1 MPRYKRT
8 SVTAK
13 VGLNFVRAVVEGAG
27 SLFHKIEQENDL
39 GIDALLEFVRDE
51 RPLNQ
56 LLATQVKSGASYYD
70 QKHDECLLPVAS
82 HRDYWLKY
90 PVPVVGIVY
99 VPSQQKAYWVDIKH
113 YLKKHPAA
121 SIIRFPRTEANR
133 FDGDQFLAVFMPLAL
148 QETPVLPFSDALAL
162 FRSSNPDE
170 RQLGLVVLFR
180 RYPNQTDAWDAFV
193 DLLVTAPTGSIPPGL
208 IYYLAHIPWHGDIF
222 YRGETITAAT
232 REHVHKLLS
241 TFGRPEVL
249 KLLHFIDQENMI
261 SRGTLGQSVE
271 AIITS
276 LPEPTPFLKAIAED
290 SSIPLFRRE
299 CAALIYAIHN
309 RVESLPLLARLAASG
324 SSYAQELLEHV
335 KEYGS
340 VNPYM

>member
-13 VGLNFVRAVVEGAG
+13 VGLNFVRSVVEGAG
-27 SLFHKIEQENDL
+27 SLFHKIEQESDL
-39 GIDALLEFVRDE
+39 GIDALLEFVRE
-51 RPLNQ
+51 EHPLNQ
-56 LLATQVKSGASYYD
+56 LIALQVKSGASYYD
-70 QKHDECLLPVAS
+70 KKRDECLFPVAS
-82 HRDYWLKY
+82 HRDYWTKY

-99 VPSQQKAYWVDIKH
+99 ISSLGKACWVDIKH

-121 SIIRFPRTEANR
+121 SIIRFARTEANR
-133 FDGDQFLAVFMPLAL
+133 FDGDQFRSVFMPLAL
-148 QETPVLPFSDALAL
+148 RETPVLSFDRALAL

-193 DLLVTAPTGSIPPGL
+193 DFFVTAPKESIPPSL

-222 YRGETITAAT
+222 YTGEIITPAT
-232 REHVHKLLS
+232 REHIHKRLS
-241 TFGRPEVL
+241 TFGAPEVL
-249 KLLHFIDQENMI
+249 KLLEFIDEESMI
-261 SRGTLGQSVE
+261 SRGALGQSVE

-276 LPEPTPFLKAIAED
+276 LKQSMPLLKAITED
-290 SSIPLFRRE
+290 SSIALFRRE
-299 CAALIYAIHN
+299 CAALIYAMHEHLGSIQ
-309 RVESLPLLARLAASG
+309 LLSRLAESG

-335 KEYGS
+335 KEYGDI
-340 VNPYM
+340 NPYA